1 MLFNRENDH
10 LVGGVYW
17 EGLFLVGEGM
27 GNFLASGERTVPTP
41 PPHHPPSR
49 VNPAAPPPPPTHP
62 PKCEKILHPPFG

>member
-27 GNFLASGERTVPTP
+27 GNFLASGGRTVPTP
-41 PPHHPPSR
+41 P
-49 VNPAAPPPPPTHP
+49 VEKILLLLPPPPHTPTQM
-62 PKCEKILHPPFG
+62 